1 LSWRATRKRPGNSRT
16 TTTGTKDAVILS
28 TGMLVA
34 LNTTVAVD
42 GQDKTDAKAPHTS

>member
-1 LSWRATRKRPGNSRT
+1 MAAHRT
-16 TTTGTKDAVILS
+16 DVAVGTTGTKDAVILS

-34 LNTTVAVD
+34 LNTRVAVD

>member
-1 LSWRATRKRPGNSRT
+1 M
-16 TTTGTKDAVILS
+16 ILS
-28 TGMLVA
+28 TGILVA